1 MSRSKRNNDK
11 IKNKNKKKQMLLK
24 QLKNEITKLE
34 HDIKYNNVT
43 NVKIAMLKLFKIILR
58 TVQLITPYIV
68 AGGIVLG
75 GFSVLGGTPIIVD
88 KRKKKL
94 ETLKEIDSFGNVRYE
109 QQYDEYKNTKGKV
122 IHYDKWELT
131 ENGLY
136 TRNVKTYLIGEITEE
151 TIMNL
156 IENNS
161 ISSLNEV
168 FGQPILTQIESRNN
182 LTDEEICSL
191 GHLKGIWHSK
201 DSEDFIIADE
211 PVDENIALT
220 LLCFLLMFISEFIAV
235 LYRDNSIFDYK
246 ESLENI
252 KENYTK
258 VDVELLIK
266 KLEIKKDNYNRLQ
279 R

>member
-1 MSRSKRNNDK
+1 MSRSKSNNDK
-11 IKNKNKKKQMLLK
+11 IKNKKKKKEMLLK
-24 QLKNEITKLE
+24 QLKTEIEKLE

-43 NVKIAMLKLFKIILR
+43 NAKIAILKLFKIILR
-58 TVQLITPYIV
+58 TIQLITPYIV

-75 GFSVLGGTPIIVD
+75 GFSALGGTPIIVD

-109 QQYDEYKNTKGKV
+109 QQYDEYKNTEGKV
-122 IHYDKWELT
+122 IHYDKWELA

-182 LTDEEICSL
+182 LTDEEIYSL
-191 GHLKGIWHSK
+191 GHLKGIWYSK
-201 DSEDFIIADE
+201 DSEDFIIVDE
-211 PVDENIALT
+211 PVNENIGLT
-220 LLCFLLMFISEFIAV
+220 ILCFILLIISELIAA
-235 LYRDNSIFDYK
+235 LYRDSSSFDYK

-252 KENYTK
+252 KENYPK
-258 VDVELLIK
+258 VDLELLIK
-266 KLEIKKDNYNRLQ
+266 KLEIKKANYNRIKG
-279 R
+279 